1 MVGDEVTPKPPKPKK
16 CKANG
21 CGILFTPQRMGQN
34 VCGPV
39 CALTVAKAKREK
51 EEQRKRSDE
60 RKADRAKREEL
71 KPLSYW
77 AERAQKQ
84 VNRYIRARDH
94 GKPCISCNTEWKPNF
109 QAGHWLTTKARP
121 ELRFHLDNIA
131 AQCVQCN
138 LFKSGN
144 QQLYRV
150 SLVQRIGIERVESLE
165 GPHALPRWRK
175 EDYQRIEAQFKQMAD
190 ELEKETA

>member
-1 MVGDEVTPKPPKPKK
+1 MTPKPRK
-16 CKANG
+16 CKAKG
-21 CGILFTPQRMGQN
+21 CGIAFTPSRSFQ
-34 VCGPV
+34 CWCSPD
-39 CALTVAKAKREK
+39 CAVSIAAAKKEK
-51 EEQRKRSDE
+51 AEQRKRSDE

-77 AERAQKQ
+77 ADRAQKQ
-84 VNRYIRARDH
+84 VNRYVRFRDR

-150 SLVQRIGIERVESLE
+150 SLVLRIGPERVESLE

-190 ELEKETA
+190 EMEKEHGQTYC

>member
-1 MVGDEVTPKPPKPKK
+1 MQTKPKERK
-16 CKANG
+16 CKVRDCCNYF
-21 CGILFTPQRMGQN
+21 IPRSTMHT

-39 CALTVAKAKREK
+39 CASKLVRDKRER
-51 EEQRKRSDE
+51 EEANRLKAQ
-60 RKADRAKREEL
+60 RKADRERKQEQ

-84 VNRYIRARDH
+84 VNRYVRVRDR
-94 GKPCISCNTEWKPNF
+94 GKPCISCGTPWKPNF
-109 QAGHWLTTKARP
+109 QAGHWLTTRARP

-131 AQCVQCN
+131 GQCVQCN

-150 SLVQRIGIERVESLE
+150 SLAERIGVDRVEALE
-165 GPHALPRWRK
+165 GPHSLPRWRR

>member
-1 MVGDEVTPKPPKPKK
+1 M
-16 CKANG
+16 
-21 CGILFTPQRMGQN
+21 FTPTRPFQCWCSPD
-34 VCGPV
+34 CG
-39 CALTVAKAKREK
+39 LTIAHAKK
-51 EEQRKRSDE
+51 EQAEQRKRSDE
-60 RKADRAKREEL
+60 RKADRARKQEL

-77 AERAQKQ
+77 TERAQKQ
-84 VNRYIRARDH
+84 VNRYVRFRDR

-109 QAGHWLTTKARP
+109 QAGHWLTTKARH

-150 SLVQRIGIERVESLE
+150 ALVQRIGLERVESLE

-175 EDYQRIEAQFKQMAD
+175 EDYQRIEAQFRKMAD
-190 ELEKETA
+190 EMEKERGQTYC

>member
-1 MVGDEVTPKPPKPKK
+1 MTPKPPKPKK
-16 CKANG
+16 CKAKG
-21 CGILFTPQRMGQN
+21 CGVVFTPSRQFKTWCC
-34 VCGPV
+34 VD
-39 CALTVAKAKREK
+39 CAVVIASDKKEKA
-51 EEQRKRSDE
+51 EQRKRSDE
-60 RKADRAKREEL
+60 RKADRVRKQEL

-77 AERAQKQ
+77 TERAQKQ
-84 VNRYIRARDH
+84 VNRYVRARDR
-94 GKPCISCNTEWKPNF
+94 GVPCISCGAPWKPNF

-150 SLVQRIGIERVESLE
+150 ALVQRIGPERVDSLE
-165 GPHALPRWRK
+165 GQHALPRLRK
-175 EDYQRIEAQFKQMAD
+175 EDYQRIEAQFKQLAD

>member
-1 MVGDEVTPKPPKPKK
+1 MHVA
-16 CKANG
+16 C
-21 CGILFTPQRMGQN
+21 CGS
-34 VCGPV
+34 
-39 CALTVAKAKREK
+39 CAHSIVRAKNEQA
-51 EEQRKRSDE
+51 EQRKRSDE
-60 RKADRAKREEL
+60 RKADRARKQEL

-77 AERAQKQ
+77 TERAQKQ
-84 VNRYIRARDH
+84 VNRYIRMRDR
-94 GKPCISCNTEWKPNF
+94 GKPCISCSTPWAPNF

-150 SLVQRIGIERVESLE
+150 ALVQRIGSERVESLE

-175 EDYQRIEAQFKQMAD
+175 EDYQRIEAQFKQLAD

>member
-1 MVGDEVTPKPPKPKK
+1 MIASKSPKPRK
-16 CKANG
+16 CKAKG
-21 CGILFTPQRMGQN
+21 CEQQFIPRNSMH
-34 VCGPV
+34 VACCGS
-39 CALTVAKAKREK
+39 CAHFIVRAKNEQA
-51 EEQRKRSDE
+51 EQRKRSDE

-77 AERAQKQ
+77 ADRAQKQ
-84 VNRYIRARDH
+84 VNRYVRLRDR
-94 GKPCISCNTEWKPNF
+94 GKPCISCDTEWKPNF

-121 ELRFHLDNIA
+121 ELRFNLDNIA

-150 SLVQRIGIERVESLE
+150 ALVQRIGPERVESLE

-190 ELEKETA
+190 ELEKETV